1 MIPLA
6 VLLIGVVLWWSSDK
20 GPITGTVVD
29 VHGAPVPGVRIHLE
43 REYGEEMFPESMRWV
58 AIREPS
64 AVTGKNGD
72 FFLEDPGR
80 GGRYRLTADEDD
92 HVLAWKEIERGQT
105 DVQVTLEPGW
115 LIHGSLVIDEELD
128 LEACMVKVLHPAA
141 DPRDRGFEAIGFQE
155 RYDFAVGQ
163 LPPLR
168 LTGHGLE
175 DPFLPTAVMTQA
187 GQQVGWD
194 SFGEVTIYFPE
205 DSLDL
210 QVQVSGYRDVLME
223 GVQGDRDVP
232 VVPGYPVEVFFG
244 EIPGFPEDV
253 MEMIELRAVA
263 KDSGAVGSPRN
274 VPFFY
279 NGDSVPAP
287 GDYKIM
293 VQLMEFS
300 TEEDSGHVP
309 MPFTYVTTLEEAPVI
324 TVEDKEGFQTFHIPI
339 DQTVVWQA
347 IHRLRRLDWPGRD
360 EGIRKTPS
368 ARRSLPAAQHPPPL
382 PRAVGSQH
390 PARSVLRRA
399 FPSGRRRRY
408 W

>member
-72 FFLEDPGR
+72 FSLEDPGR

-163 LPPLR
+163 LPPGPCELLVLPHYSSHSIHQVSLDLKAGGGALDLGLLDLRGKVKRATLR

-187 GQQVGWD
+187 GQQVG
-194 SFGEVTIYFPE
+194 
-205 DSLDL
+205 
-210 QVQVSGYRDVLME
+210 
-223 GVQGDRDVP
+223 
-232 VVPGYPVEVFFG
+232 
-244 EIPGFPEDV
+244 
-253 MEMIELRAVA
+253 
-263 KDSGAVGSPRN
+263 
-274 VPFFY
+274 
-279 NGDSVPAP
+279 
-287 GDYKIM
+287 
-293 VQLMEFS
+293 
-300 TEEDSGHVP
+300 
-309 MPFTYVTTLEEAPVI
+309 
-324 TVEDKEGFQTFHIPI
+324 
-339 DQTVVWQA
+339 
-347 IHRLRRLDWPGRD
+347 
-360 EGIRKTPS
+360 
-368 ARRSLPAAQHPPPL
+368 
-382 PRAVGSQH
+382 
-390 PARSVLRRA
+390 
-399 FPSGRRRRY
+399 
-408 W
+408 